1 MSTSTMNEPL
11 VLVTQSG
18 AVRTLALN
26 RPQALNSF
34 NGELHAALMAALEAA
49 ADDESV
55 RRHGR
60 CS

>member
-1 MSTSTMNEPL
+1 MNEPL